1 MMKNVQD
8 TNQIGLDTSDN
19 LTIINLL
26 DQVT

>member
-8 TNQIGLDTSDN
+8 TNQLGLDISDN